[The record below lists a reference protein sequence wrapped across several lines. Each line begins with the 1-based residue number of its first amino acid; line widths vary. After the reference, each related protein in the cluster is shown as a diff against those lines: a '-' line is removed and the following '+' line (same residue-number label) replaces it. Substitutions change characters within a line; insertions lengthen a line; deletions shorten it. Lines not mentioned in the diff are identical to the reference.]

1 MITENIDMT
10 DFLPEKKYIDVSTG
24 ESVRIVREMNELTR
38 TQLSTITGIP
48 EATLCAIEDDQ
59 LELTIEQATV
69 LANALK
75 VTPAILMTTGVREN
89 TKSAA

>member
-1 MITENIDMT
+1 MTTENIDMT
-10 DFLPEKKYIDVSTG
+10 DFLPEKKYIDVSVG
-24 ESVRIVREMNELTR
+24 ESVRIVREMNELSR
-38 TQLSTITGIP
+38 PRLAAITGIS
-48 EATLCAIEDDQ
+48 EATLRAIENDQ

-69 LANALK
+69 LANALQ